1 MPADQE
7 YLNQSHRFVEKIGFT
22 RVRAMELLR
31 ILLSTLDKIK
41 QGPQMLSKLLRT
53 KIRDTMMYM
62 LLRYPFCGIS
72 N

>member
-1 MPADQE
+1 MPTDHE

-31 ILLSTLDKIK
+31 ILLATLDKIK
-41 QGPQMLSKLLRT
+41 QGTQMLSKLIRA
-53 KIRDTMMYM
+53 KIRDTMLYM